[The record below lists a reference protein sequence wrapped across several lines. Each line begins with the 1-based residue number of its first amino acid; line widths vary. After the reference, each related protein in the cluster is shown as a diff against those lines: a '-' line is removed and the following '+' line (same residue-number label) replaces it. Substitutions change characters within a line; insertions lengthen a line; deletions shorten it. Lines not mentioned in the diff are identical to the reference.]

1 MTVVIAA
8 PIVLLQPVKQYVL
21 TSPWISGLSF
31 VTSFVLLLVLSFS
44 ETARH
49 SHPINLLLLAGFT
62 AAEGVLVGII
72 SSQFNTLSVAMAV
85 TITAGITVG
94 LAVYALRTRT
104 DFTTKGG
111 LLVSLLLALILAGF
125 LGIILRSP
133 LLDVLISA
141 GGAALFGAYI
151 VFDVQML
158 AGGKHTSHQL
168 SPDEYVAGAITIYLD
183 IVNLF
188 IYILRLVGER
198 NN

>member
-1 MTVVIAA
+1 
-8 PIVLLQPVKQYVL
+8 
-21 TSPWISGLSF
+21 
-31 VTSFVLLLVLSFS
+31 
-44 ETARH
+44 
-49 SHPINLLLLAGFT
+49 
-62 AAEGVLVGII
+62 
-72 SSQFNTLSVAMAV
+72 MAV